1 MQLIQRNNNTSAA
14 QILPVNDN
22 EITTGPMGGCV
33 SVIVL
38 YNLNAN
44 NVYQSA
50 KGYHGGGGLGNVNF
64 NSLFANVPNVHTTM
78 IVVASGTLQASQ
90 YAQQNN
96 RQTIRQEANNHG
108 LGNAYIQCCHGF
120 GNTRVPR
127 NGNIT
132 RV

>member
-1 MQLIQRNNNTSAA
+1 
-14 QILPVNDN
+14 
-22 EITTGPMGGCV
+22 MGDCV

-38 YNLNAN
+38 YNLDAN
-44 NVYQSA
+44 NVFQNA

-64 NSLFANVPNVHTTM
+64 DSLFNNVPNVHTTM
-78 IVVASGTLQASQ
+78 IVVVSGTLQNSA

-96 RQTIRQEANNHG
+96 RLTIRQEADNHG
-108 LGNAYIQCCHGF
+108 LGNAYIQCCHAF
-120 GNTRVPR
+120 GNTRVTR